1 MIFGLILILQN
12 GKGKKNERHNRH
24 FLVAG
29 LIYMIYNNIQSR
41 SMFRV
46 RGRKTVSYS
55 EELDVE
61 RFPLLRCQQEM
72 IEE

>member
-1 MIFGLILILQN
+1 
-12 GKGKKNERHNRH
+12 
-24 FLVAG
+24 
-29 LIYMIYNNIQSR
+29 
-41 SMFRV
+41 MFRV